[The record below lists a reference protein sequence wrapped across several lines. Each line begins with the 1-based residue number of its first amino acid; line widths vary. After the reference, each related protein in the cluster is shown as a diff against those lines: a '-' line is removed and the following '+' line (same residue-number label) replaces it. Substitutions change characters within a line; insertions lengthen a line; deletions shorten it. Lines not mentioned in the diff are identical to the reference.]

1 MRKISEMYKESGGTC
16 WRHSCAECNFLKK
29 HGKSLR
35 CTRYPGDAEW
45 KKGYIACKF
54 FMEFVDNSDNQMSIF
69 DLM

>member
-16 WRHSCAECNFLKK
+16 WKHSCSECDFLRG

-35 CTRYPGDAEW
+35 CTCYPGDAEW
-45 KKGYIACKF
+45 KKDYIACKF
-54 FMEFVDNSDNQMSIF
+54 FSEFVDNSDNQMSIF